1 MAKPLFPPPSQA
13 KDELTKLLAR
23 IEKQFK
29 VLDVRY
35 RPPEGVAFHVSV
47 KDDEIETRFESV
59 RRDLVA
65 DGFVPFITREEGGV
79 FILVGKM
86 PARRFAPL
94 WANHILFFATIATT
108 ILAGST
114 SWVFYTSQLPDTV
127 GIGEALGAIFAPGN
141 LALGGLTFALPLM
154 LILGLHE
161 LGHYFM
167 ARRHGVKASLPF
179 FLPLPPVISPLGTLG
194 AFISVREPIPSR
206 KALMDIGV
214 TGPLVGFFVTIPVL
228 LIGLQLT
235 MMEQRPAPQ
244 DIGSAVGI
252 GTSLL
257 FAAIAMPFNIPES
270 VQLHPTAFAGWVG
283 LLVTSLNLLPASQLD
298 GGHVA
303 RALFGDRSRYLS
315 IASFVVLIILGI
327 AFVSWWIFAIFI
339 LIFGL
344 RHPPPLNDITP
355 LDFRRKLMGWS
366 GIIILVVAFVPVPM
380 QAIEPTIDVA
390 IEERGIGGWSR
401 EMDWNQTPS
410 SIDFRVRNTGN
421 TAFRVNVSLDEPPI
435 FPWSLVGFVNDTGE
449 NKSTISR
456 RLAVNETLNLSL
468 RVQATWNSTTLNS
481 TVLVRKIVVK
491 REISETDMRPIKSQE
506 VTFRIRKAGH
516 EERVEPVDFLWPGVS
531 ISGAVPSRPPGTAFS
546 SSVLTFSPSRRCA
559 A

>member
-179 FLPLPPVISPLGTLG
+179 FLPLPPIISPLGTLG